1 MVKNENLTQLLKLCI
16 YRQNKKSKS
25 ASNCNNNSTTL
36 AANAVAGIVILK
48 DKDPW
53 KTGDAAVQSGAGF
66 TKGKTN
72 VRNNGNIIEIRSCWG
87 DGCTADDR
95 RLSSVQAE

>member
-1 MVKNENLTQLLKLCI
+1 MSGTKADGSN
-16 YRQNKKSKS
+16 Y

-36 AANAVAGIVILK
+36 ASNAVAGIVILK

-53 KTGDAAVQSGAGF
+53 KTGDAAVQSGTGF

-72 VRNNGNIIEIRSCWG
+72 VRNQGNIIEIRSCWG
-87 DGCTADDR
+87 DGCGAADR
-95 RLSSVQAE
+95 RLSTVQAE